1 MRLTLKKMIASILC
15 ISMILSM
22 MTGCKK
28 ESTSYSHTDF
38 AMGTVTNITLYGTS
52 DNLEQTE
59 QKIIDMEKKL
69 EKQQLYTDIEQTLLS
84 LHTGYSEHQQ
94 ALSQLDAETLVLK
107 ESERKWE
114 EGLISVFQL
123 MEARNRFIA
132 AKAELVRV
140 RLQIEMMMKLE
151 KYYRQGTFL

>member
-1 MRLTLKKMIASILC
+1 MSK
-15 ISMILSM
+15 
-22 MTGCKK
+22 
-28 ESTSYSHTDF
+28 HF
-38 AMGTVTNITLYGTS
+38 
-52 DNLEQTE
+52 
-59 QKIIDMEKKL
+59 
-69 EKQQLYTDIEQTLLS
+69 S

-140 RLQIEMMMKLE
+140 RLQNRNDDETRKILST
-151 KYYRQGTFL
+151 RNFL

>member
-1 MRLTLKKMIASILC
+1 MGVG
-15 ISMILSM
+15 ISLSPA
-22 MTGCKK
+22 KR
-28 ESTSYSHTDF
+28 F
-38 AMGTVTNITLYGTS
+38 ATFDQSAQAEIEYVSAQN
-52 DNLEQTE
+52 EE
-59 QKIIDMEKKL
+59 EL

-123 MEARNRFIA
+123 MEAVTGLLLPKQNWFVYA
-132 AKAELVRV
+132 CK
-140 RLQIEMMMKLE
+140 
-151 KYYRQGTFL
+151 